1 MSDEENQD
9 IPMAQ
14 CGACNAIVPLDSE
27 SCPECG
33 AGFSGISNEALGVC
47 GQCGSIIPVD
57 SESCGDCGAIFVD
70 LGPSES
76 ETATPEMGNS
86 IEKEQHVPAE
96 EVEYSGSSA
105 TEELTHEETVEV
117 SSDFVE
123 EVNQVEETVHE
134 EQTPTVTESEIVSEI
149 EDDSG
154 EELDPY
160 IADDDTEEE
169 AQPEEIVSDE
179 VEEATTEDIN
189 SFIDEVDLDDE
200 EEMVEQSP
208 AITEAEMLSEIEEE
222 DENITSETESDE
234 TISDDIEEDS
244 NEDMDAYIDE
254 VDDEETTSESEEI
267 EEEMDDSESDLL
279 EELSED
285 GNSEEVEEETHDTEE
300 ESESDED
307 IESSDTEEESESD
320 EDIES
325 SDTEEEV
332 DEEPQEEEEVVDQH
346 IIVMAFENLA
356 LAIAGAG
363 MTAGEA
369 FEEMDSSSDGMIDA
383 PELQKGIQKIAG
395 EKLSPKEVTLI
406 LKYLDKDGN
415 KRIDPNELLK
425 ALDDLRIGIQPGK
438 DPRNKTLSS
447 PIQKFLMGKKAN
459 DIFYPIAYFL
469 MITFIGLWVVNGMGL
484 LVDGSGGS
492 VVYEGGVDQWG
503 GEIREANWN
512 LCESDA
518 LEEMIDPCQGTVA
531 VGESYPCDPAID
543 ANKCQNSLTPFS
555 GENDASSMPAG
566 FYTDG
571 IAMIILGV
579 IGLAATAYL
588 HLVYAKSLRI
598 RAKKASGKLDGE
610 EDSEEDEETEETTES
625 EDDEEIE
632 DDDDEEVEDHDEEE
646 VEDDDE
652 EEVEDDDEE
661 DDIDVGDWIG
671 LEIDGDEFFGEII
684 EFDDDEGTVTIET
697 EDGEEITG
705 EQEDMFLDEDDDE

>member
-33 AGFSGISNEALGVC
+33 AGFSGISDEALGVC

-57 SESCGDCGAIFVD
+57 SESCGDCGAFFVD
-70 LGPSES
+70 LGPSKGDTVSPDMDEVL
-76 ETATPEMGNS
+76 E
-86 IEKEQHVPAE
+86 IEQPVSAE
-96 EVEYSGSSA
+96 EVEFSGTTSN
-105 TEELTHEETVEV
+105 EELAHEETVEAR
-117 SSDFVE
+117 SDLVE
-123 EVNQVEETVHE
+123 EVTQVEETVHE
-134 EQTPTVTESEIVSEI
+134 EQTVTITESEIVSG
-149 EDDSG
+149 S
-154 EELDPY
+154 EEVASY
-160 IADDDTEEE
+160 IADDDFGEET
-169 AQPEEIVSDE
+169 QSEEIVSDE
-179 VEEATTEDIN
+179 DDEDSTEDID
-189 SFIDEVDLDDE
+189 SYIDEVDLDEE
-200 EEMVEQSP
+200 EEMVEKSP
-208 AITEAEMLSEIEEE
+208 ALAEAEILSESEEE
-222 DENITSETESDE
+222 VEDTVPDVESNE
-234 TISDDIEEDS
+234 STSDDIEGDS
-244 NEDMDAYIDE
+244 NEEMDAYIDE
-254 VDDEETTSESEEI
+254 VNDEETTSESEEI
-267 EEEMDDSESDLL
+267 EEEMDDSESNLL

-285 GNSEEVEEETHDTEE
+285 EDSEEVEEETHDTEE

-307 IESSDTEEESESD
+307 IESSDTEEED
-320 EDIES
+320 
-325 SDTEEEV
+325 
-332 DEEPQEEEEVVDQH
+332 DEEPQEEEEPIDQH
-346 IIVMAFENLA
+346 LIVMAFENLA

-395 EKLSPKEVTLI
+395 EKISPKEVTLI
-406 LKYLDKDGN
+406 LKYLDNDGN

-447 PIQKFLMGKKAN
+447 PVQKFLMGKKAN

-469 MITFIGLWVVNGMGL
+469 TVTFIGLWVVNGMGL
-484 LVDGSGGS
+484 LVDGSGGT

-531 VGESYPCDPAID
+531 VGETYPCDPAID
-543 ANKCQNSLTPFS
+543 ANKCENSLTPFS

-571 IAMIILGV
+571 IVMIILGV
-579 IGLAATAYL
+579 IGLAVTAYL
-588 HLVYAKSLRI
+588 HLIYAKALR
-598 RAKKASGKLDGE
+598 RKAKKASGKLDEE
-610 EDSEEDEETEETTES
+610 EDSEEDEEAEEDTES
-625 EDDEEIE
+625 DDEEEVE
-632 DDDDEEVEDHDEEE
+632 DEDDEEVEDDDEEE

-671 LEIDGDEFFGEII
+671 LDIDGDEFFGEII

-705 EQEDMFLDEDDDE
+705 DQEDMFLDEDDDE

>member
-57 SESCGDCGAIFVD
+57 SESCSDCGAIFVE
-70 LGPSES
+70 LGPSKSDTVTSGMNEAL
-76 ETATPEMGNS
+76 E
-86 IEKEQHVPAE
+86 IEQPVSVK
-96 EVEYSGSSA
+96 EVEFSGSSA
-105 TEELTHEETVEV
+105 SEELTHEETVEV
-117 SSDFVE
+117 SSDLVE
-123 EVNQVEETVHE
+123 EVTQVEETVHE
-134 EQTPTVTESEIVSEI
+134 EQTPTITESEIVSES
-149 EDDSG
+149 EDDSS
-154 EELDPY
+154 EEVASY

-169 AQPEEIVSDE
+169 TQSEEIISDE
-179 VEEATTEDIN
+179 AEEDSTEDID
-189 SFIDEVDLDDE
+189 SYIDEVDLDEE
-200 EEMVEQSP
+200 EEMGEQSP
-208 AITEAEMLSEIEEE
+208 ALAEDEILSESEEE
-222 DENITSETESDE
+222 VEDTVPDVESDE
-234 TISDDIEEDS
+234 TTSDDVEGDS
-244 NEDMDAYIDE
+244 NEEMDSYIDE
-254 VDDEETTSESEEI
+254 VSDEETTSESEEI
-267 EEEMDDSESDLL
+267 EEEMEDSESNLL
-279 EELSED
+279 EDLSED
-285 GNSEEVEEETHDTEE
+285 EDSEEVEEETH
-300 ESESDED
+300 
-307 IESSDTEEESESD
+307 DTEEESESD

-332 DEEPQEEEEVVDQH
+332 DEEPQEEEEPIDQQV
-346 IIVMAFENLA
+346 IVMAFENLA

-438 DPRNKTLSS
+438 DPRTKTLSS
-447 PIQKFLMGKKAN
+447 PVQKFLMGKKAN

-469 MITFIGLWVVNGMGL
+469 MVTFIGLWVLNGMGL
-484 LVDGSGGS
+484 LVDGSGGT

-531 VGESYPCDPAID
+531 VGETYPCDPAID
-543 ANKCQNSLTPFS
+543 ANKCENSLTPFS
-555 GENDASSMPAG
+555 GENGASSMPAG

-571 IAMIILGV
+571 IVMIILGV

-588 HLVYAKSLRI
+588 HLIYAKALRI
-598 RAKKASGKLDGE
+598 RAKKDSGKLDE
-610 EDSEEDEETEETTES
+610 EDSEEEEDTES
-625 EDDEEIE
+625 
-632 DDDDEEVEDHDEEE
+632 DDDEEVEDDDEEE

-671 LEIDGDEFFGEII
+671 LDIDGDEFFGEII

-705 EQEDMFLDEDDDE
+705 DQDDMFLDEDDDE

>member
-33 AGFSGISNEALGVC
+33 AGFSGISDEALGVC

-57 SESCGDCGAIFVD
+57 SESCGDCGAFFVD
-70 LGPSES
+70 LGPSKS
-76 ETATPEMGNS
+76 DTTTPDMDQALE
-86 IEKEQHVPAE
+86 IEQPVSVE
-96 EVEYSGSSA
+96 EVEVSA
-105 TEELTHEETVEV
+105 ATTSEELAHEETVEV
-117 SSDFVE
+117 KADLVE
-123 EVNQVEETVHE
+123 EVAQVEETVDDE
-134 EQTPTVTESEIVSEI
+134 DTSTLAESEIEEEI
-149 EDDSG
+149 EDDSS
-154 EELDPY
+154 EEVDSH
-160 IADDDTEEE
+160 IADADTEEVT
-169 AQPEEIVSDE
+169 QPEETLSDE
-179 VEEATTEDIN
+179 DEEDSTGEID
-189 SFIDEVDLDDE
+189 SYIDEVDLDE
-200 EEMVEQSP
+200 EEQGEQSP
-208 AITEAEMLSEIEEE
+208 ALVESDVLNESEEE
-222 DENITSETESDE
+222 VEDTVSDVESDE
-234 TISDDIEEDS
+234 TTSGDIEGDS
-244 NEDMDAYIDE
+244 NEEIDAYIDE

-267 EEEMDDSESDLL
+267 EEEMEDSESNLL

-285 GNSEEVEEETHDTEE
+285 EDSEEFDEETH
-300 ESESDED
+300 
-307 IESSDTEEESESD
+307 DTEEESESD

-332 DEEPQEEEEVVDQH
+332 DEEPQEEEEPIDQQA
-346 IIVMAFENLA
+346 IVMAFENLA

-406 LKYLDKDGN
+406 LNYLDNDGN

-438 DPRNKTLSS
+438 NPRTKTVSS
-447 PIQKFLMGKKAN
+447 PIKKFLMGKKAN

-469 MITFIGLWVVNGMGL
+469 TVTFIGLWVVNGMGL
-484 LVDGSGGS
+484 LVDGSGGT

-503 GEIREANWN
+503 GDIREANWN

-531 VGESYPCDPAID
+531 VGETYPCDPAID
-543 ANKCQNSLTPFS
+543 ANKCENSLTPFS
-555 GENDASSMPAG
+555 GENGASSMPAG

-571 IAMIILGV
+571 IVMIILGV

-588 HLVYAKSLRI
+588 HLIYAKALR
-598 RAKKASGKLDGE
+598 RKAKKDSGKLDEE
-610 EDSEEDEETEETTES
+610 EDVEDV
-625 EDDEEIE
+625 E
-632 DDDDEEVEDHDEEE
+632 DDDDEDDDEEDIE
-646 VEDDDE
+646 DDDEEDVEDDDE
-652 EEVEDDDEE
+652 EDVEDDDEEDVEDDDEE

-671 LEIDGDEFFGEII
+671 LDIDGDEFFGEII

-705 EQEDMFLDEDDDE
+705 DQEDMFLDEDDDE